1 MSFINQTRA
10 KMRSVQEIQN
20 ILTDIEIYFLKES
33 KPLKNASSKRL
44 IHKPIVNHNVMSN
57 ADVKFRL
64 NKYNLFINSL
74 MSEGFISKKYPIKK

>member
-1 MSFINQTRA
+1 
-10 KMRSVQEIQN
+10 MRSVQEIQN
-20 ILTDIEIYFLKES
+20 ILTDIEIYFLDPPKSLKDS

-74 MSEGFISKKYPIKK
+74 MSEGFIGKKYPIKK